1 MDFAKAQYERIRQQ
15 LNGLSASQRMLTV
28 TLLVIMGVT
37 LMYWVRYAGKPEMEA
52 LLDQP
57 MAAEDVSR
65 IREKL
70 QARGSTIKSRGTGCW
85 CRRVRCTVRL
95 PGDRSWAL
103 WWCAGARTDRRPT

>member
-28 TLLVIMGVT
+28 TLLVIMGMT
-37 LMYWVRYAGKPEMEA
+37 LLYWVRYAGKPEMEA

-57 MAAEDVSR
+57 IAPADVAR

-70 QARGSTIKSRGTGCW
+70 VASGIAFEVSADRILVAADRKQEAL
-85 CRRVRCTVRL
+85 VMLAYEQVL
-95 PGDRSWAL
+95 P
-103 WWCAGARTDRRPT
+103 